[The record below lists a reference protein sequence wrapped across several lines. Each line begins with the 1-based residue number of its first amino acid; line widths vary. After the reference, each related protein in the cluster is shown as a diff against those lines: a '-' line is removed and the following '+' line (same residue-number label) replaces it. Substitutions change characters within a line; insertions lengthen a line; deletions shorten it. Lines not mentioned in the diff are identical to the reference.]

1 MTLMNRNFGKGCSGA
16 WCRSVLL
23 TCLCLTTLGQSSSPG
38 SSKGVTTIPEY
49 DGVDP
54 NKVRAVI
61 RIRGATAKLT
71 GQVPVEEFHRE
82 VYSLDGRTN
91 LLISATNCVFDMRNH
106 AAFSSDRVRVVSGDG
121 RLLIE
126 GLGFIWRQTNNT
138 LVISNQVH
146 TRLMGGTLTVPTRA
160 P

>member
-1 MTLMNRNFGKGCSGA
+1 MNRACERGTSVL
-16 WCRSVLL
+16 WLRSVLL
-23 TCLCLTTLGQSSSPG
+23 TCLCLAALGQANSPG
-38 SSKGVTTIPEY
+38 SSRGVTTIPEY
-49 DGVDP
+49 DRLDP
-54 NKVRAVI
+54 NKIRAVI
-61 RIRGATAKLT
+61 RLRGATAKLT

-82 VYSLDGRTN
+82 VYSTDGRTN
-91 LLISATNCVFDMRNH
+91 LLISATNCVFDVRNH

-121 RLLIE
+121 RLIIE

-146 TRLMGGTLTVPTRA
+146 TRVSGGTLTVPPKA